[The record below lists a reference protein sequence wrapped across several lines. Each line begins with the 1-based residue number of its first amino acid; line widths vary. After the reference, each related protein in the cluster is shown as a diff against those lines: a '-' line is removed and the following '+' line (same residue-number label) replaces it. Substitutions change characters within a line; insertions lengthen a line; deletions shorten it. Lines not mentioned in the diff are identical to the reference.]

1 MLNRM
6 PTSRRQFL
14 RRAAMTAGLAAVP
27 LACPRLARAQLR
39 PVTLR
44 LDWLFQGPNGGFMVA
59 QEKGYYREAGLNVEI
74 GPGRGSGNT
83 AQVVA
88 SKASQFGFADG
99 FVVGNSVSK
108 GMNIRMV
115 AAVYRR
121 NPTAVLVLADS
132 DIKTPKDLEG
142 KTIGIPTGA
151 TQFQQWPAFVKGCG
165 LDGSKIRVANV
176 DPAGAP
182 PALITGQFPAIAGYA
197 QGQSPSVEIRGNKKT
212 RVFWYA
218 DCGVNA
224 ISNGIIVHNDLI
236 KEDPGLIRAFV
247 SASLKGFLYGRRNLD
262 EMVAIVKQ
270 YSQAVEPAIARREAE
285 LSWETWV
292 TPNTAGKPLGWMSD
306 KDWEQT
312 VAVLKEYGGV
322 TTPLNP
328 SDLYTN
334 EFVPTGPEFIPPQSD
349 KT

>member
-1 MLNRM
+1 MNRK

-14 RRAAMTAGLAAVP
+14 RHAATAAGLAAVP
-27 LACPRLARAQLR
+27 LACPRLARAQLKA
-39 PVTLR
+39 VTLR

-83 AQVVA
+83 AQIVA

-99 FVVGNSVSK
+99 FVIGNSVSK
-108 GMNIRMV
+108 GMNVRMV
-115 AAVYRR
+115 AAIYRR
-121 NPTAVLVLADS
+121 NPTAVLVLVDS

-236 KEDPGLIRAFV
+236 KEDPELIRAFV
-247 SASLKGFLYGRRNLD
+247 SASLKGFLYGRQHLD

-270 YSQAVEPAIARREAE
+270 FSQAVEPTIARREAE

-292 TPNTAGKPLGWMSD
+292 TSNTAGKPLGWMSD

-328 SDLYTN
+328 GDLYTN
-334 EFVPTGPEFIPPQSD
+334 DFVPTGAAFIPPQPD
-349 KT
+349 KI